1 MNQPLT
7 SRERKSLLA
16 AANRAQECFISPRV
30 EFDNADCRKWLP
42 TVKSESVKLVLIDP
56 PYLIS
61 DRKYPSEGK
70 KFKDLDARLNM
81 GCWDHHD
88 DKSLEAAVAE
98 SMRVLSP
105 GGRMVCFYDVWKITT
120 LRSLM
125 EKAGFKQFRVIQWL
139 KTSPMPRAASTNT
152 LSNASEYAVTAVK
165 GSNGTFNHFYHRG
178 IFEFPIERVRIHPT
192 QKPAQ
197 LVEELIRTYSNP
209 GDTVLDC
216 FAGSGTTAV
225 AAIQTGRHFKGCE
238 RDWTYFDAAEQRI
251 FKSLEDRRAKLSVPQ
266 SGLLNDRAEFEG
278 VSLQK

>member
-1 MNQPLT
+1 MNRPLT
-7 SRERKSLLA
+7 SRERKSISA
-16 AANRAQECFISPRV
+16 AENRAQECFIEPRV

-42 TVKSESVKLVLIDP
+42 KVESESVQLVLIDP

-70 KFKDLDARLNM
+70 KFVDLDARLNM
-81 GCWDHHD
+81 GWWDHHD

-98 SMRVLSP
+98 SMRVLAP

-120 LRSLM
+120 LRSLL
-125 EKAGFKQFRVIQWL
+125 EKAGFKQFR
-139 KTSPMPRAASTNT
+139 
-152 LSNASEYAVTAVK
+152 
-165 GSNGTFNHFYHRG
+165 
-178 IFEFPIERVRIHPT
+178 IHPT
-192 QKPAQ
+192 QKPVP

-238 RDWTYFDAAEQRI
+238 RDWTYFEAAEQRI

-266 SGLLNDRAEFEG
+266 SGASNDPPNFEC
-278 VSLQK
+278 VAFEE